1 MRQCELIG
9 VSRSGYY
16 YTPAPESPETIDAMN
31 RIDRIYTTLPYYGSP
46 KIYAQLRRDGL
57 VINHKKVERL
67 MRVMGIQGI
76 HPKKNTSKASAQH
89 LKFPYLLKNVAII
102 RPNQVWGTDITYIR
116 ARGIWFYLVAIIDWF
131 SRYVI
136 AWQLSSAMTVDF
148 CSRALTDALAIAVPE
163 IHNSDQGSQFTS
175 DEYVGILKSHP
186 EIQISMDGRGR
197 CFDNI
202 FTERLWRTVK
212 YEEVYLR
219 EYLSYHDV
227 HQSLKKY
234 FSTYNA
240 KRLHQS
246 LGYRTPAEVYF
257 QGSFSENP
265 EKLPSTIAYTLR
277 SEGEVTS
284 GSSQE
289 ENLKVEALSMN

>member
-1 MRQCELIG
+1 M
-9 VSRSGYY
+9 
-16 YTPAPESPETIDAMN
+16 SPVDIDAMHC
-31 RIDRIYTTLPYYGSP
+31 IDKIYTAFPYYGSP
-46 KIYAQLRRDGL
+46 KITAQLRRDGL
-57 VINHKKVERL
+57 IINHKKVERL
-67 MRVMGIQGI
+67 MRVIGIQGI

-89 LKFPYLLKNVAII
+89 VKYPYLLKNLTII

-116 ARGIWFYLVAIIDWF
+116 ACGIWFYLVAILDWF

-136 AWQLSSAMTVDF
+136 AWQLSQTMTVDF
-148 CSRALTDALAIAVPE
+148 CRRALTDALAVAVPE

-175 DEYVGILKSHP
+175 EEYIGMLQGHP

-219 EYLSYHDV
+219 EYRSYHEAY
-227 HQSLKKY
+227 QSLKTY
-234 FSTYNA
+234 FTTYNT

-246 LGYRTPAEVYF
+246 LDYQTPAEVYF
-257 QGSFSENP
+257 GKRFGENP
-265 EKLPSTIAYTLR
+265 EKQDSTIAYALR
-277 SEGEVTS
+277 SGGEMS
-284 GSSQE
+284 NGSSQR